1 MKLVDFL
8 QGQDER
14 SENCQK
20 AQEGPRYRLFPFYK
34 NGVPFEGRLQKNPAR
49 QETAEGQKR
58 FESPKIARPLWG
70 MTLKAAGSMRFRWNE
85 TNPNRDQFLAELC
98 ARFGG
103 AGQGEKRIVP
113 LELIH
118 SKIVFDVKE
127 AGDSFQKQGDGI
139 VTQNKSL
146 IPVVTVADCVP
157 LYFYDSKTGAFGVAH
172 SGWKGTGIAA
182 QVVSMMKEKYGSD
195 PRDILAAIGPHIHDC
210 CYLVD
215 KERAE
220 YFADNFGSDTVIE
233 ASQEGEASQAQNSRG
248 PGLFGHEQNL
258 VQAQNSRGGLYRLS
272 LLRANINVL
281 AAAGALEE
289 NIVAAKNCTACEERF
304 GSFRREAAAL
314 ADRPGLDKSRLF
326 TTQAAFVIM
335 EERDS

>member
-1 MKLVDFL
+1 MNFVDFVS
-8 QGQDER
+8 GQDER
-14 SENCQK
+14 SRNCRK

-34 NGVPFEGRLQKNPAR
+34 DGAPFEGRAPKVSES
-49 QETAEGQKR
+49 QEAAKSQKR
-58 FESPKIARPLWG
+58 LASPKIARPLWG

-85 TNPNRDQFLAELC
+85 TNPNRERFLSELC
-98 ARFGG
+98 ALFDGAEKGG
-103 AGQGEKRIVP
+103 QKQAVP

-118 SKIVFDVKE
+118 SKIVYE
-127 AGDSFQKQGDGI
+127 AREACDTLNKQGDGI
-139 VTQNKSL
+139 VTQNASL
-146 IPVVTVADCVP
+146 VPVVTAADCVP
-157 LYFYDSKTGAFGVAH
+157 LYFYDAGTGAFGAAH

-215 KERAE
+215 KERAK
-220 YFADNFGSDTVIE
+220 YFADNFGSDTVRE
-233 ASQEGEASQAQNSRG
+233 VSQAQNSRG
-248 PGLFGHEQNL
+248 PGLFGQEENL
-258 VQAQNSRGGLYRLS
+258 VQDQNSRGGLYRLS

-281 AAAGALEE
+281 LGAGVLEE
-289 NIVAAKNCTACEERF
+289 NIVAAKNCTACDARF

-314 ADRPGLDKSRLF
+314 ADQPGLAKSRLF

>member
-1 MKLVDFL
+1 MNFVDFVS
-8 QGQDER
+8 GQDER
-14 SENCQK
+14 SENCRK

-34 NGVPFEGRLQKNPAR
+34 NGAPFEGRAPKVSES
-49 QETAEGQKR
+49 QEAAKSQKR
-58 FESPKIARPLWG
+58 LASPKIARPLWG
-70 MTLKAAGSMRFRWNE
+70 MTMKAAGSMRFRWNE
-85 TNPNRDQFLAELC
+85 TNPNRERFLSELC
-98 ARFGG
+98 ALFGG
-103 AGQGEKRIVP
+103 AKKGGQRQAVP

-118 SKIVFDVKE
+118 SKIVYE
-127 AGDSFQKQGDGI
+127 AREACDTLNKQGDGI
-139 VTQNKSL
+139 VTQNPSL
-146 IPVVTVADCVP
+146 VPVVTAADCVP
-157 LYFYDSKTGAFGVAH
+157 LYFYDAGTGAFGAAH

-220 YFADNFGSDTVIE
+220 YFADNFGSDTVQE
-233 ASQEGEASQAQNSRG
+233 A
-248 PGLFGHEQNL
+248 
-258 VQAQNSRGGLYRLS
+258 GGLYRLS

-281 AAAGALEE
+281 LGAGVLEE
-289 NIVAAKNCTACEERF
+289 NIVAAKNCTACDARF

>member
-1 MKLVDFL
+1 MNFVDFVS
-8 QGQDER
+8 GQDER
-14 SENCQK
+14 SENCRK
-20 AQEGPRYRLFPFYK
+20 AQEGPRCRLFPFYK
-34 NGVPFEGRLQKNPAR
+34 DGAPFEGRAPKVSES
-49 QETAEGQKR
+49 QEAAKSQKR
-58 FESPKIARPLWG
+58 LASPKIARPLWG
-70 MTLKAAGSMRFRWNE
+70 MTMKAAGSMRFRWNE
-85 TNPNRDQFLAELC
+85 TNSNRDQFLAELC
-98 ARFGG
+98 ALFDGAEKGG
-103 AGQGEKRIVP
+103 QKQAVP

-118 SKIVFDVKE
+118 SKIVYE
-127 AGDSFQKQGDGI
+127 AREACDTLNKQGDGI
-139 VTQNKSL
+139 VTQNPSL
-146 IPVVTVADCVP
+146 VPVVTAADCVP
-157 LYFYDSKTGAFGVAH
+157 LYFYDAGTGAFGAAH

-215 KERAE
+215 KERAK
-220 YFADNFGSDTVIE
+220 YFADNFGSDTVQE
-233 ASQEGEASQAQNSRG
+233 A
-248 PGLFGHEQNL
+248 
-258 VQAQNSRGGLYRLS
+258 GGLYRLS

-281 AAAGALEE
+281 LEAGVLEE

>member
-1 MKLVDFL
+1 MNFVDFVS
-8 QGQDER
+8 GQDER
-14 SENCQK
+14 SENCRK

-34 NGVPFEGRLQKNPAR
+34 DGAPFEGRAPKVSES
-49 QETAEGQKR
+49 QEAAKSQKR
-58 FESPKIARPLWG
+58 LASPKIARPLWG
-70 MTLKAAGSMRFRWNE
+70 MTMKAAGSMRFRWNE
-85 TNPNRDQFLAELC
+85 TNSNRDQFLAELC
-98 ARFGG
+98 ALFGG
-103 AGQGEKRIVP
+103 AEKGGQKQAVP

-118 SKIVFDVKE
+118 SKIVYE
-127 AGDSFQKQGDGI
+127 AREACDTLNKRGDGI
-139 VTQNKSL
+139 VTQNPSL
-146 IPVVTVADCVP
+146 VPVVTAADCVP
-157 LYFYDSKTGAFGVAH
+157 LCFYDAGTGAFGAAH

-220 YFADNFGSDTVIE
+220 YFADNFGSDTVQE
-233 ASQEGEASQAQNSRG
+233 A
-248 PGLFGHEQNL
+248 
-258 VQAQNSRGGLYRLS
+258 GGLYRLS

-281 AAAGALEE
+281 LEAGVLEE
-289 NIVAAKNCTACEERF
+289 NIVAAKNCTACDARF

>member
-1 MKLVDFL
+1 MNFVDFVG
-8 QGQDER
+8 GQDER
-14 SENCQK
+14 SENCRK

-34 NGVPFEGRLQKNPAR
+34 DGAPFEGRAPKVSES
-49 QETAEGQKR
+49 QEAAKSQKR
-58 FESPKIARPLWG
+58 LASPKIARPLWG
-70 MTLKAAGSMRFRWNE
+70 MTMKAAGSMRFRWNE
-85 TNPNRDQFLAELC
+85 TNPNRERFLSELC
-98 ARFGG
+98 ALFGG
-103 AGQGEKRIVP
+103 AEKGGQKQAVP

-118 SKIVFDVKE
+118 SKIVYE
-127 AGDSFQKQGDGI
+127 AREACDTLNKQGDGI
-139 VTQNKSL
+139 VTQNPSL
-146 IPVVTVADCVP
+146 VPVVTAADCVP
-157 LYFYDSKTGAFGVAH
+157 LYFYDAGTGAFGAAH

-182 QVVSMMKEKYGSD
+182 QVVLMMKEKYGSD

-220 YFADNFGSDTVIE
+220 YFADNFGSDTVQE
-233 ASQEGEASQAQNSRG
+233 A
-248 PGLFGHEQNL
+248 
-258 VQAQNSRGGLYRLS
+258 GGLYRLS

-281 AAAGALEE
+281 LEAGVLEE
-289 NIVAAKNCTACEERF
+289 NIVAAKNCTACDARF

-314 ADRPGLDKSRLF
+314 ADQPGLDKSRLF

>member
-1 MKLVDFL
+1 MKLIDFL
-8 QGQDER
+8 QGQNLLQDKKPP
-14 SENCQK
+14 QM
-20 AQEGPRYRLFPFYK
+20 GLFPFYK
-34 NGVPFEGRLQKNPAR
+34 NGEPFEGAASKAS
-49 QETAEGQKR
+49 EGQ
-58 FESPKIARPLWG
+58 KIARPMWG

-85 TNPNRDQFLAELC
+85 TNPNRDRFLNDLC
-98 ARFGG
+98 ERFGG

-182 QVVSMMKEKYGSD
+182 EVVALMKKNYGSD

-215 KERAE
+215 KERAK
-220 YFADNFGSDTVIE
+220 YFSDNFGSDCVQKL
-233 ASQEGEASQAQNSRG
+233 SQTQDGGVQETGGQ
-248 PGLFGHEQNL
+248 GLFGQEKNSFQ
-258 VQAQNSRGGLYRLS
+258 VQDSGGLYRLS
-272 LLRANINVL
+272 LLRANLNVL

-314 ADRPGLDKSRLF
+314 DVPALEKSRLF

-335 EERDS
+335 EGAEINR

>member
-1 MKLVDFL
+1 MNFVDFVS
-8 QGQDER
+8 GQDER
-14 SENCQK
+14 SENCRK

-34 NGVPFEGRLQKNPAR
+34 DGVPFEGRAPKVSES
-49 QETAEGQKR
+49 QEAAKSQKR
-58 FESPKIARPLWG
+58 LASPKIARPLWG
-70 MTLKAAGSMRFRWNE
+70 MTMKAAGSMRFRWNE
-85 TNPNRDQFLAELC
+85 TNSNRDQFLAELC
-98 ARFGG
+98 ALFGG
-103 AGQGEKRIVP
+103 AEKGGQKQAVP

-118 SKIVFDVKE
+118 SKIVYE
-127 AGDSFQKQGDGI
+127 AREACDTLNKQGDGI
-139 VTQNKSL
+139 VTQNASL
-146 IPVVTVADCVP
+146 VPVVTAADCVP
-157 LYFYDSKTGAFGVAH
+157 LCFYDAGTGAFGAAH

-182 QVVSMMKEKYGSD
+182 QVVLMMKKKYGSD

-220 YFADNFGSDTVIE
+220 YFADNFGSDTVQE
-233 ASQEGEASQAQNSRG
+233 A
-248 PGLFGHEQNL
+248 
-258 VQAQNSRGGLYRLS
+258 GGLYRLS

-281 AAAGALEE
+281 LEAGVLEE
-289 NIVAAKNCTACEERF
+289 NIVAAKNCTACDARF

>member
-1 MKLVDFL
+1 MNFVDFVG
-8 QGQDER
+8 GQDER
-14 SENCQK
+14 SENCRK

-34 NGVPFEGRLQKNPAR
+34 DGAPFEGRAPKVSES
-49 QETAEGQKR
+49 QEAAKSQKR
-58 FESPKIARPLWG
+58 LASPKIARPLWG
-70 MTLKAAGSMRFRWNE
+70 MTMKAAGSMRFRWNE
-85 TNPNRDQFLAELC
+85 TNSNRDQFLAELC
-98 ARFGG
+98 ALFGG
-103 AGQGEKRIVP
+103 AEKGGQKQAVP

-118 SKIVFDVKE
+118 SKIVYE
-127 AGDSFQKQGDGI
+127 AREACDTLNKQGDGI
-139 VTQNKSL
+139 VTQNASL
-146 IPVVTVADCVP
+146 VPVVTAADCVP
-157 LYFYDSKTGAFGVAH
+157 LCFYDAGTGAFGAAH

-182 QVVSMMKEKYGSD
+182 QVVLMMKKKYGSD

-220 YFADNFGSDTVIE
+220 YFADNFGSDTVQE
-233 ASQEGEASQAQNSRG
+233 A
-248 PGLFGHEQNL
+248 
-258 VQAQNSRGGLYRLS
+258 GGLYRLS

-281 AAAGALEE
+281 LEAGVLEE
-289 NIVAAKNCTACEERF
+289 NIVAAKNCTACDARF